1 MTAYS
6 NYNKNIGYIQGLN
19 FISAQIIYFFE
30 DEIDEFIFL
39 DAIINKLELE
49 QIFLNNQFLKKI
61 LEKINVLLL
70 KNLPKINKFLSDINL
85 NFDYFI
91 TSWILS
97 LFSSSMETEY
107 LSIIWDYIIIFGWKF
122 VKYFILNILISCEN
136 DILNSTLDNLAS
148 IKKNIFKN
156 KIFKKNF
163 NSLIDDS
170 VQSMI
175 KDDEFI

>member
-1 MTAYS
+1 M
-6 NYNKNIGYIQGLN
+6 
-19 FISAQIIYFFE
+19 
-30 DEIDEFIFL
+30 EI
-39 DAIINKLELE
+39 
-49 QIFLNNQFLKKI
+49 
-61 LEKINVLLL
+61 
-70 KNLPKINKFLSDINL
+70 
-85 NFDYFI
+85 
-91 TSWILS
+91 
-97 LFSSSMETEY
+97 EY

-156 KIFKKNF
+156 EIFKKNF

>member
-1 MTAYS
+1 M
-6 NYNKNIGYIQGLN
+6 
-19 FISAQIIYFFE
+19 
-30 DEIDEFIFL
+30 EICKIF
-39 DAIINKLELE
+39 
-49 QIFLNNQFLKKI
+49 
-61 LEKINVLLL
+61 
-70 KNLPKINKFLSDINL
+70 
-85 NFDYFI
+85 
-91 TSWILS
+91 
-97 LFSSSMETEY
+97 
-107 LSIIWDYIIIFGWKF
+107 IIIFGWKF

-156 KIFKKNF
+156 EIFKKNF

>member
-1 MTAYS
+1 M
-6 NYNKNIGYIQGLN
+6 
-19 FISAQIIYFFE
+19 
-30 DEIDEFIFL
+30 
-39 DAIINKLELE
+39 DAIINKFELDK
-49 QIFLNNQFLKKI
+49 IFLDNQFLKIK
-61 LEKINVLLL
+61 LEKINLLL
-70 KNLPKINKFLSDINL
+70 IEKLPKLNKFLSNIKL
-85 NFDYFI
+85 NFDFFI
-91 TSWILS
+91 TSWILT
-97 LFSSSMETEY
+97 LFSNSMETEY
-107 LSIIWDYIIIFGWKF
+107 LSIIWDFIIIFGWKF

-156 KIFKKNF
+156 EIFKKNF

>member
-1 MTAYS
+1 
-6 NYNKNIGYIQGLN
+6 
-19 FISAQIIYFFE
+19 
-30 DEIDEFIFL
+30 
-39 DAIINKLELE
+39 
-49 QIFLNNQFLKKI
+49 
-61 LEKINVLLL
+61 
-70 KNLPKINKFLSDINL
+70 
-85 NFDYFI
+85 
-91 TSWILS
+91 
-97 LFSSSMETEY
+97 METEY

-136 DILNSTLDNLAS
+136 DILNSTLDNLTS

-156 KIFKKNF
+156 EIFKNF